1 MNKPDL
7 PASQPLDRLKLFIYL
22 VPIFGVFPALLSLYR
37 RQGSQ
42 QEQAIS
48 RLVVT
53 LAFGWLAA
61 YIFLGTGAQISEAFS
76 LRLLVTSSLL
86 TTGYFLTNLWL
97 MVRLW
102 RRKSIRLPGI
112 SKLSDRLP

>member
-1 MNKPDL
+1 MNKPDP
-7 PASQPLDRLKLFIYL
+7 PASQDIDRLKLFIYL
-22 VPIFGVFPALLSLYR
+22 VPIFGFFPALLSLYR
-37 RQGSQ
+37 RKESKP
-42 QEQAIS
+42 EQALS

-53 LAFGWLAA
+53 LALGWLVA
-61 YIFLGTGAQISEAFS
+61 YILLGTGAQISEASS

-102 RRKSIRLPGI
+102 RRRSVRLPGL
-112 SKLSDRLP
+112 SKLSDRLR

>member
-1 MNKPDL
+1 MDNPDL
-7 PASQPLDRLKLFIYL
+7 PASQQRDRLKLFIYL
-22 VPIFGVFPALLSLYR
+22 VPIFGFFPALFSLYR
-37 RQGSQ
+37 RQGSR

-61 YIFLGTGAQISEAFS
+61 YLLLGMGAETSEVFS

-102 RRKSIRLPGI
+102 RRKSVPIAR
-112 SKLSDRLP
+112 D

>member
-7 PASQPLDRLKLFIYL
+7 PASQEIDRLKLFIYL
-22 VPIFGVFPALLSLYR
+22 VPILGFFPALLSLYR
-37 RQGSQ
+37 RQGSR

-53 LAFGWLAA
+53 LALAWLAA
-61 YIFLGTGAQISEAFS
+61 YSLLGTGAQISEALS
-76 LRLLVTSSLL
+76 LRLLITSSLL

-102 RRKSIRLPGI
+102 RRKSVRLPGL